1 MHGICA
7 GALWRS
13 TRTGRFICQC
23 SALVNPF
30 LVILH
35 VFYAW
40 HSLPAEISADNG
52 QPEQVS
58 TAKSAKKL
66 ALLITS
72 PQPSKTCTQKPDLKT
87 SNGYHFCEK
96 CKKETANY
104 RLFSK
109 L

>member
-7 GALWRS
+7 GTLRRS
-13 TRTGRFICQC
+13 TGTGRFICQC

-52 QPEQVS
+52 RPEQVS
-58 TAKSAKKL
+58 TAKSAKNR

-87 SNGYHFCEK
+87 DTGYHFCGK
-96 CKKETANY
+96 YKKEAVNY
-104 RLFSK
+104 RPFSK